1 VIAAGDGRLLVVDAA
16 DPVEP
21 VVRGASAAPA
31 T

>member
-1 VIAAGDGRLLVVDAA
+1 VVAAGDGRLLVVDAA

-21 VVRGASAAPA
+21 VVRAASDV